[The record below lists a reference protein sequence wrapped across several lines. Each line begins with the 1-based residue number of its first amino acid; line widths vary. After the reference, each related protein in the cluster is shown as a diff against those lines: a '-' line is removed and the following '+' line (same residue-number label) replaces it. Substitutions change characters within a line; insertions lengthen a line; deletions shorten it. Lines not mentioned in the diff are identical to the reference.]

1 MRIEPAIRVK
11 GRIGREVLGVRKPND
26 RLAKNRE
33 SGPAACLHVRY
44 VDLSGVRAF
53 DLKTGSGLSSNDGR
67 ASNPKPARSDGL
79 DNVDGGPDA
88 AFYIQMR
95 VVEQVSI

>member
-1 MRIEPAIRVK
+1 MPARSIRLIYP
-11 GRIGREVLGVRKPND
+11 GP
-26 RLAKNRE
+26 E
-33 SGPAACLHVRY
+33 SFIDFR
-44 VDLSGVRAF
+44 
-53 DLKTGSGLSSNDGR
+53 TWSGLSSNDGR